1 MQITKQLQASH
12 KTFYQETIRYK
23 LQKHLLP
30 VTKNYKQNNYKP
42 ITKQLLAN
50 HKKITFKSRNNYMPI
65 TKQLQANHE
74 TITFQSRN
82 NYRPIK
88 RKLIKKQL

>member
-65 TKQLQANHE
+65 TKNNYRPITKQLHSNHE
-74 TITFQSRN
+74 TITGQSKEN
-82 NYRPIK
+82 
-88 RKLIKKQL
+88 

>member
-30 VTKNYKQNNYKP
+30 ATENYKQNNYKP

-50 HKKITFKSRNNYMPI
+50 HETITFKSRNNYMPI

>member
-50 HKKITFKSRNNYMPI
+50 HETITFKSRNNY
-65 TKQLQANHE
+65 
-74 TITFQSRN
+74 TFQSRN
-82 NYRPIK
+82 NYRPIT
-88 RKLIKKQL
+88 KQLHSNHETITGQSKEN